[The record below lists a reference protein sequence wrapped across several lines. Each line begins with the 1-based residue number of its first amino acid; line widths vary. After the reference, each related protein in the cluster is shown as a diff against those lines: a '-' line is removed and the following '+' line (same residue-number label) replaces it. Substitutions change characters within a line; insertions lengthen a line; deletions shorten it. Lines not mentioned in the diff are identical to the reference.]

1 MEPPHNQTVPVNS
14 VVSFTCTTLT
24 DVLEWE
30 VTVGNSTIK
39 FSLGDQSRQVT
50 LLEHRGIR
58 IESDNKSVLLV
69 NATLKNNG
77 MNIRCLTGQAN
88 DFQLSVKSN
97 TAILIVFGE

>member
-1 MEPPHNQTVPVNS
+1 MEPPRNQTVPVNS

-30 VTVGNSTIK
+30 VTVDNITIA
-39 FSLGDQSRQVT
+39 FSLGYQSRQVT
-50 LLEHRGIR
+50 LLEQRGIR

-77 MNIRCLTGQAN
+77 MNIRCLTGQPN
-88 DFQLSVKSN
+88 DLQLSVKSN